1 MRIGSRVVK
10 IGIPGIH
17 GTVVSIDGAGV
28 RVAWSKH
35 FSQLESPGKLIEVA
49 QTSDEIHARQ
59 TKKEGESWNQ
69 TRS

>member
-1 MRIGSRVVK
+1 MKVGSRVVK

-35 FSQLESPGKLIEVA
+35 FSQLESPRKLIKVA
-49 QTSDEIHARQ
+49 QTNDEIHAPQ
-59 TKKEGESWNQ
+59 TKGKVSPWKN
-69 TRS
+69 